1 MPQTDMALGLAVL
14 AVLGAATYQRLY
26 ELPPAARLYEPP
38 LTATVTVNQEP
49 QAPTRIDKSPRKQAQ
64 RQKLI
69 ADLIY
74 WGVFQR
80 VETISPT
87 SVHVYVMPEAFNSL
101 RFEVKQTYLGV
112 VFTARFDDM
121 SADKAVHVFD
131 ATNNTHL
138 GHYSPALRGLYLN
151 ADKPAFS
158 VS

>member
-26 ELPPAARLYEPP
+26 ELPSAARLYEPP
-38 LTATVTVNQEP
+38 LTATVNQEP

-87 SVHVYVMPEAFNSL
+87 LVHVYVMPEAFNSL

-121 SADKAVHVFD
+121 SADKVVHVFE
-131 ATNNTHL
+131 ATNNKHL

>member
-1 MPQTDMALGLAVL
+1 MPRTDMALGLAVL

-26 ELPPAARLYEPP
+26 VSPPAAQRLYEPP
-38 LTATVTVNQEP
+38 PTATVTVNQEP
-49 QAPTRIDKSPRKQAQ
+49 QAPAKIDKSPRKQAQ

-74 WGVFQR
+74 WRVFQR

-87 SVHVYVMPEAFNSL
+87 SVHVYAMPEAFNSL

-131 ATNNTHL
+131 ATNNKHL
-138 GHYSPALRGLYLN
+138 GHYSPALKGLHLN
-151 ADKPAFS
+151 
-158 VS
+158 

>member
-14 AVLGAATYQRLY
+14 AVLGAATYQRVY
-26 ELPPAARLYEPP
+26 ELRPTARLYEPP

-101 RFEVKQTYLGV
+101 L
-112 VFTARFDDM
+112 
-121 SADKAVHVFD
+121 
-131 ATNNTHL
+131 L
-138 GHYSPALRGLYLN
+138 
-151 ADKPAFS
+151 
-158 VS
+158 